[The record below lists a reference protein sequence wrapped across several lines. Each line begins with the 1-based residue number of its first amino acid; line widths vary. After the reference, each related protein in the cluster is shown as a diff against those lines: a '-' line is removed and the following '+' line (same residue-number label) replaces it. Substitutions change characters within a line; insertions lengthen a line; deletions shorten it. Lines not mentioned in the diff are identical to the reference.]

1 MGTVDLTG
9 ADVVRLRRAFLADIT
24 KQIEARRKAYPAL
37 TESDVTAVVSELA
50 SLRRYRPKAVVRKI
64 AP

>member
-1 MGTVDLTG
+1 MTTQVTG
-9 ADVVRLRRAFLADIT
+9 EDVVKLRRAFLADVT
-24 KQIEARRKAYPAL
+24 RRIEERRKAYPAL

-50 SLRRYRPKAVVRKI
+50 SLRRYRPRRVRKI